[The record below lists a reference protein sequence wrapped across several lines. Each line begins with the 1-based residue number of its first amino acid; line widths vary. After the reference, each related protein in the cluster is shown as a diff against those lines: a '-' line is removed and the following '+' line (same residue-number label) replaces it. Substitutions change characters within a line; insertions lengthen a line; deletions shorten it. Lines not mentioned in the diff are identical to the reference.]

1 MTKLIL
7 VLLVGL
13 VLEAIGVVFL
23 SRGLKEIGEMQTV
36 SAGEIIRLVG
46 QGVTNRHILVGVAL
60 EAVFFGCLLF
70 LMSHGDV
77 SFVWPLT
84 ALGFVLTTL
93 AAKFWLAEKV
103 VPLRWF
109 GVLMIVVG
117 AGIITYTEK
126 SKKLEEPAPPSNP
139 APKAPAPR

>member
-13 VLEAIGVVFL
+13 VMEAIGVVFL

-36 SAGEIIRLVG
+36 SAGEIFRLVG
-46 QGVTNRHILVGVAL
+46 QGATNRHILVGVAL
-60 EAVFFGCLLF
+60 EAAFFGCLLF

-84 ALGFVLTTL
+84 SLGFVLTTL
-93 AAKFWLAEKV
+93 AARYWLAEKV

-109 GVLMIVVG
+109 GVLLIVIG

-126 SKKLEEPAPPSNP
+126 SKKTDTTAQPVAPT
-139 APKAPAPR
+139 APIATP